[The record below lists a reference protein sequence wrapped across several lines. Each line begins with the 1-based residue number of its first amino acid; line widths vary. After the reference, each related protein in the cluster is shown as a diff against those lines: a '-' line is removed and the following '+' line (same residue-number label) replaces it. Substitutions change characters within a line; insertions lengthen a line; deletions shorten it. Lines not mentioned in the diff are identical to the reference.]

1 MLRDPFC
8 HGVPRGGV
16 PGRGRGWERL
26 VQAED
31 CGGRVEEREAR
42 GDSEASGLLWA
53 ELNGRMAPWALW
65 LAGEVGEAS
74 DAGTEGRVPVCP
86 FQILNCVFVL
96 YYLVEML
103 LKVFALGLSGY
114 LSYPSN
120 VFDGLVTVILLVK
133 SGVAEAPASLWAVP
147 STPSFALSQAA
158 PEDLR
163 APGMWAPASSDK
175 GAGFP
180 PLSCLAGGQRARQS
194 LGFCCM

>member
-1 MLRDPFC
+1 
-8 HGVPRGGV
+8 
-16 PGRGRGWERL
+16 
-26 VQAED
+26 
-31 CGGRVEEREAR
+31 
-42 GDSEASGLLWA
+42 
-53 ELNGRMAPWALW
+53 MAPGALR

-74 DAGTEGRVPVCP
+74 SAGTEGRVPVCP

-120 VFDGLVTVILLVK
+120 VFDGLVTIILLVK
-133 SGVAEAPASLWAVP
+133 SEVAEVPASLWVVP
-147 STPSFALSQAA
+147 STSSFAPSPAA

-163 APGMWAPASSDK
+163 AVGIWAPASSDK

-180 PLSCLAGGQRARQS
+180 LLSCLAGGRQALQS

>member
-1 MLRDPFC
+1 MLRDSFC

-31 CGGRVEEREAR
+31 IEGGSRRERREGTVR
-42 GDSEASGLLWA
+42 PQVSFGLS
-53 ELNGRMAPWALW
+53 RMAEWPHGPCGWQVRLGRPAALRQRKGPC
-65 LAGEVGEAS
+65 L
-74 DAGTEGRVPVCP
+74 PP
-86 FQILNCVFVL
+86 QILNCVFVL
-96 YYLVEML
+96 YYLAEML

-133 SGVAEAPASLWAVP
+133 SEVAEAPASLWAVP
-147 STPSFALSQAA
+147 STPSFAPSQAA

-163 APGMWAPASSDK
+163 ATGIWAPASSDK

-180 PLSCLAGGQRARQS
+180 PLSCLAGGQRALQS